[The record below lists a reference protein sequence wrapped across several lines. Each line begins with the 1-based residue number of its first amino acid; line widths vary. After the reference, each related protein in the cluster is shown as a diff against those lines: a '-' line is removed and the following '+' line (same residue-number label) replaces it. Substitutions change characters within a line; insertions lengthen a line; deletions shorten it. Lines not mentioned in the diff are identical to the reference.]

1 MAVPPRARGA
11 EVADNVGVVVRLPN
25 KLPTVSVAVFSAALT
40 CAANAAAQT
49 AAARPTGIFL
59 RSGVTVSGFDLASMT
74 FRLQDRSAARSMTTD
89 PPSFTGKQ
97 LSLGREWLAGGSVG
111 AHVDGPWFYVR
122 IGADFYANPD
132 VIDGFSIRST
142 TLGWIGAG
150 PRFVFGSFAVMGG
163 VRVGAL
169 LVDMAYRHVDGQR
182 EYSGLG
188 ALYGLDLGAQ
198 WRPLRWV
205 QVDLAVGQDLFGSL
219 TATTFALS
227 ANIGWSALA
236 R

>member
-1 MAVPPRARGA
+1 MVCLPRKFRA
-11 EVADNVGVVVRLPN
+11 
-25 KLPTVSVAVFSAALT
+25 VSVALT
-40 CAANAAAQT
+40 GAMVCGVGEAEAQT

-59 RSGVTVSGFDLASMT
+59 RSGPTVSGFDLASMT
-74 FRLQDRSAARSMTTD
+74 FRLQGRAASHTTSAD

-97 LSLGREWLAGGSVG
+97 LSLGREWLPGGSVG

-150 PRFVFGSFAVMGG
+150 PRFVFGPFAVMGG

-169 LVDMAYRHVDGQR
+169 LVDMAYTHVGAQR
-182 EYSGLG
+182 EYTGLG
-188 ALYGLDLGAQ
+188 ALYGLDIGAQ

-205 QVDLAVGQDLFGSL
+205 QVDVAVGQDLFGSL